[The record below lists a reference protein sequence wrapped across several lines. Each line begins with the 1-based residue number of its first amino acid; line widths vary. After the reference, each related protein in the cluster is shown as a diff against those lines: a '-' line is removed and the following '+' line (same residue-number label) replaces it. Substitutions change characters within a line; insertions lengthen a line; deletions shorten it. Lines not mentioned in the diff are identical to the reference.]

1 MITNRGKN
9 RSLYLKLMSSRR
21 WVDLRNNKI
30 RAQPLCER
38 CLLNNRTTLAQEVH
52 HKEPVEG
59 AATDVQAIRLAY
71 DYSNLMSVCRK
82 CHYELHKEMRR
93 HSRVVGGLRPSTQ
106 RFINTFLKQND
117 E

>member
-9 RSLYLKLMSSRR
+9 RNLYLKLMSNQR
-21 WVDLRNNKI
+21 WIELRNRKI
-30 RAQPLCER
+30 KEQPLCER
-38 CLLNNRTTLAQEVH
+38 CLINDRITLAQEVH

-59 AATDVQAIRLAY
+59 ATTDIQAVRLAY

-82 CHYELHKEMRR
+82 CHYEIHKEMRR
-93 HSRVVGGLRPSTQ
+93 DTRATDGLRPSTQ
-106 RFINTFLKQND
+106 RFINTFLKKND